1 MSATTVAGLFR
12 DRDRALKAL
21 NQLYAAGFDKET
33 VTIVGS
39 PTSAG
44 ITAQQAA
51 NELTRPGD
59 GFIDL
64 GAAMGGQADRDF
76 IVSERREYEE
86 RVAQGDTLIRIQT
99 TDVDAAGRAM
109 AIMHDAGAE
118 RVAPGEIRD

>member
-1 MSATTVAGLFR
+1 MSQTIVAGLFR
-12 DRDRALKAL
+12 ERDRALKAL
-21 NQLYAAGFDKET
+21 NQLYAAGFSEDS
-33 VTIVGS
+33 VAIVGS
-39 PTSAG
+39 PHSAG
-44 ITAQQAA
+44 IVAQQAA

-86 RVAQGDTLIRIQT
+86 RVAQGDTLICVQT

-109 AIMHDAGAE
+109 AILHEAGAE

>member
-1 MSATTVAGLFR
+1 MSATIVAGLFR
-12 DRDRALKAL
+12 ERDRALKAL
-21 NQLYAAGFDKET
+21 NELYAAGFAQQD
-33 VTIVGS
+33 VTIVAS
-39 PTSAG
+39 PDSAG
-44 ITAQQAA
+44 VTAQRAA

-109 AIMHDAGAE
+109 AILHNAGAE
-118 RVAPGEIRD
+118 RVAPGEVRD

>member
-1 MSATTVAGLFR
+1 MSATIVAGLFR

-21 NQLYAAGFDKET
+21 DTRYAAGFDKNAVT
-33 VTIVGS
+33 VVAS
-39 PTSAG
+39 PSSAG
-44 ITAQQAA
+44 IVAQQAA

-86 RVAQGDTLIRIQT
+86 RVARGDTLLRIQT

-109 AIMHDAGAE
+109 AILHEAGAE

>member
-1 MSATTVAGLFR
+1 MTATIVAGLFR
-12 DRDRALKAL
+12 ERDRALKAL
-21 NQLYAAGFDKET
+21 NQLYAAGFDKEA
-33 VTIVGS
+33 VTIVAS
-39 PTSAG
+39 PNSAG
-44 ITAQQAA
+44 VTAQQAA

-109 AIMHDAGAE
+109 GILHDAGAE

>member
-1 MSATTVAGLFR
+1 MTATIVAGLFR
-12 DRDRALKAL
+12 ERDRALKAL
-21 NQLYAAGFDKET
+21 TELYAAGFDEEA
-33 VTIVGS
+33 VTIVAS

-86 RVAQGDTLIRIQT
+86 RVAQGDTLIRVQT

-109 AIMHDAGAE
+109 AILHDAGAE

>member
-1 MSATTVAGLFR
+1 MTATIVAGLFR
-12 DRDRALKAL
+12 ERDRALKAL
-21 NQLYAAGFDKET
+21 NQLYAAGFDEQS
-33 VTIVGS
+33 VTIVAS

-44 ITAQQAA
+44 TTAQRGA

-109 AIMHDAGAE
+109 AILHDAGAE
-118 RVAPGEIRD
+118 RIAPGEIRD